1 MSTEDEK
8 TTEGVPEESP
18 LPGAE
23 VFYRYIG
30 MYRLYLRPTLLVTR
44 AAETGEK
51 DDLGLDDEDQAW
63 KRVQL
68 HQEKRGEPSRESTAG
83 RFEVL

>member
-1 MSTEDEK
+1 M
-8 TTEGVPEESP
+8 
-18 LPGAE
+18 
-23 VFYRYIG
+23 
-30 MYRLYLRPTLLVTR
+30 VTR

-51 DDLGLDDEDQAW
+51 DDLGLDDEAW